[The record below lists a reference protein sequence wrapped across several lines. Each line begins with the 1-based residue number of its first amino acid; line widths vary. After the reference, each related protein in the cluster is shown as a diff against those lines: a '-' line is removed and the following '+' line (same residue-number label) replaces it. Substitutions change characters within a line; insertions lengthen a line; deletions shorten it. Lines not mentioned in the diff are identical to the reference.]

1 MTTAEHIKHL
11 QGLINL
17 SSMTKQEK
25 DIIQES
31 LNTFIFHLMK
41 GGNNE

>member
-11 QGLINL
+11 QNLIKL
-17 SSMTKQEK
+17 SSLTKQEK

-31 LNTFIFHLMK
+31 LNAFVFHLMK
-41 GGNNE
+41 VGNNE